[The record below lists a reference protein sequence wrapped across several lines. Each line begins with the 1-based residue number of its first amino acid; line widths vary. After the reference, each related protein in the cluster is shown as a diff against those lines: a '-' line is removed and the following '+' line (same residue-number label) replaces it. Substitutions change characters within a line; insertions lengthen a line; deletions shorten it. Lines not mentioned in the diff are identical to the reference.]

1 MQTVKMLTT
10 KQFEQW
16 LQQQAQ
22 IAIRYRQVQKSNILA
37 EYYTLKEVVESA
49 EFQAKKQELTTT
61 RYADTQEGSTM
72 ALYRQLN
79 WNTSVILYKL
89 LKKEAYKEKA
99 EVAQYLELSAQIQTP
114 EFQQANAFWK
124 NPKRWFTT
132 PESQQE
138 KRYNELVKHVDIV
151 FFFQHTEK
159 EIAELESYKTVWAEE
174 CETAKLS
181 ATWETGFLYPS
192 KEFKANHSHVS
203 EQQAYTQ
210 GRNTQVANRVWSII
224 TKKEKTTAPAWHPT
238 KGMIMHNFAYTSDV
252 WHSNIPAITSK
263 KGVLQ
268 IKMACVGKVRHAICL
283 VSPKSQNVLSILP
296 SNLMQKNYVVYTLVW
311 NEKETIWYQN
321 NQELKREIKSL
332 PATPLHLLLR
342 SYLPIDQVGSTG
354 LLNIDWI
361 RVYTKA

>member
-22 IAIRYRQVQKSNILA
+22 IAIRYRQIEKSDLLA
-37 EYYTLKEVVESA
+37 EYNTLKEVVESA
-49 EFQAKKQELTTT
+49 DFQSKRTKLLTT

-72 ALYRQLN
+72 ALYKQLS
-79 WNTSVILYKL
+79 WNTSVILYNW
-89 LKKEAYKEKA
+89 LKKEAWKEKP
-99 EVAQYLELSAQIQTP
+99 EVVQYLELSAQIQTP

-138 KRYNELVKHVDIV
+138 KRYNELVKHADIV

-210 GRNTQVANRVWSII
+210 GRNTQVANRVWSIV
-224 TKKEKTTAPAWHPT
+224 TRKEKTTAPAWHPT

-252 WHSNIPAITSK
+252 WHTSEAIAPKS
-263 KGVLQ
+263 GVLQ
-268 IKMACVGKVRHAICL
+268 AKVRLTGNAKHVFCLTMANAKKSLHLLPADKVVKEAI
-283 VSPKSQNVLSILP
+283 
-296 SNLMQKNYVVYTLVW
+296 YTLVW
-311 NEKETIWYQN
+311 NEKEVVNYVNNMEVSRTQN
-321 NQELKREIKSL
+321 PLSGE
-332 PATPLHLLLR
+332 ALHLLVR
-342 SYLPIDQVGSTG
+342 SYLPENQKAGTG
-354 LLNIDWI
+354 QLDIDWVRI
-361 RVYTKA
+361 YSN

>member
-22 IAIRYRQVQKSNILA
+22 IAIRYRQVQKSDILA

-99 EVAQYLELSAQIQTP
+99 EVAQYLELAAQIQTP
-114 EFQQANAFWK
+114 EFQRTNAFWK

-138 KRYNELVKHVDIV
+138 KRYNELVKHADIV

-174 CETAKLS
+174 CETTKLS
-181 ATWETGFLYPS
+181 ATWQTGFLYPS

-210 GRNTQVANRVWSII
+210 GRNTQVANRFWSIV

-252 WHSNIPAITSK
+252 WHTTEPIAPKS
-263 KGVLQ
+263 GVLQ
-268 IKMACVGKVRHAICL
+268 AKVRLTGNAKHVFCLTMANAKKSLHLLPADKVVKEAI
-283 VSPKSQNVLSILP
+283 
-296 SNLMQKNYVVYTLVW
+296 YTLVW
-311 NEKETIWYQN
+311 NEKEVVNYVNNMEVSRTQN
-321 NQELKREIKSL
+321 PLSGE
-332 PATPLHLLLR
+332 ALHLLVR
-342 SYLPIDQVGSTG
+342 SYLPENQKAGTG
-354 LLNIDWI
+354 QLDIDWVRI
-361 RVYTKA
+361 YSN